1 MKFSTNDKD
10 NKCFSISE
18 NCECLCGEG
27 FFEYQSQF
35 LRSQG
40 ITRDQDTLWSVS
52 SFPRR
57 VTMKWIKQLPL
68 QGKST
73 LPCWQLTF
81 SALFP
86 KPALHFFFVVFKL
99 IFGSIL
105 PSPCNVANTQKY
117 KLIDKCAGETICS
130 ENYRLLFWSIKR
142 KLSHFKIYTIYWA
155 ESGLLKS
162 LLLSFAWIYIC
173 LETTG
178 KCPHHFSP

>member
-1 MKFSTNDKD
+1 MIKTISVFLSLRIVNTSVEGAFLNISHNYWGARASLETKTPSGQFPHFLGEWQWSGSSNYLCKERALLLAD
-10 NKCFSISE
+10 NSPSLLYSLNQPSI
-18 NCECLCGEG
+18 
-27 FFEYQSQF
+27 
-35 LRSQG
+35 
-40 ITRDQDTLWSVS
+40 
-52 SFPRR
+52 
-57 VTMKWIKQLPL
+57 
-68 QGKST
+68 
-73 LPCWQLTF
+73 
-81 SALFP
+81 
-86 KPALHFFFVVFKL
+86 FFVVFKL

-117 KLIDKCAGETICS
+117 KLTDKCAGETICS